1 MLVDSTSKNMHIM
14 KIVRS
19 LVASAVFI
27 SVSGVVIHV
36 GAMFAGL
43 SWFTFFNAPS
53 SVVESYKSGTW
64 LAPLSCLV
72 ISSLMGACAYWAAS
86 PLGWVRRP
94 PLQRPGLAAMS
105 TVCLVRALLLPAL
118 AISHPELR
126 NAFEIVAALVWG
138 LAGIGFAFAFT
149 LAKTQHED
157 TSELISRAS
166 VKLFGS

>member
-1 MLVDSTSKNMHIM
+1 MHIM

-27 SVSGVVIHV
+27 SLAGGVIHV

-43 SWFTFFNAPS
+43 SWFTFFNAPQ

-64 LAPLSCLV
+64 LAPVSCLV

-86 PLGWVRRP
+86 SLGWLRRP

-105 TVCLVRALLLPAL
+105 IVCLVRALLLPAL
-118 AISHPELR
+118 AIYHPELR
-126 NAFEIVAALVWG
+126 NTFEIVAAIVWG

-149 LAKTQHED
+149 LAKTRRED
-157 TSELISRAS
+157 ARVLVSRAS